1 MKRILLVLC
10 LGLAMLSCEKSTIS
24 DEVQI
29 IDKCEYIVFKNT
41 RGNGLTHKGN
51 CKNKIH
57 IYNEK

>member
-1 MKRILLVLC
+1 MKRVLLVL
-10 LGLAMLSCEKSTIS
+10 GLVTMFSCEKSQIS

-29 IDKCEYIVFKNT
+29 IDECEYIVFKNS